1 MEIIVITNL
10 FGFVTPYK
18 RVLYVPQPNK
28 DEMGED
34 M

>member
-1 MEIIVITNL
+1 MEIIVIAIL
-10 FGFVTPYK
+10 FRFVSPYK
-18 RVLYVPQPNK
+18 RVLYVRQPNK